1 MLLCKQ
7 KKIFLF
13 FLIYD
18 DLFSNI
24 MQKFV
29 KKKKKKVKFC
39 TFLILSVIGVV
50 MVDDFLLML
59 YLTV

>member
-1 MLLCKQ
+1 
-7 KKIFLF
+7 
-13 FLIYD
+13 
-18 DLFSNI
+18 